1 MRMQRS
7 KLGLFLLLLVSVA
20 HAYQALIFDCDG
32 VLVDSEQHK
41 FQAWHTALA
50 EQAIDFPEHNYL
62 PLVGYDSK
70 HIARAIAAQS
80 QRPFDQGAIIKR
92 KNQLYQ
98 ARQQQGITP
107 LPDAVAFLKLAIKQ
121 KEKLGF
127 KIAIASS
134 APKQEILENLRQLQ
148 INPADLDYIISGSDD
163 LRFIQDPEGVNKP
176 KPYIYQICAKQ
187 LGIEPQQCLVFED
200 SSAGVDAAF
209 YAGMDVIAIP
219 NRYTAHQNF
228 NHALKVAQFNEFDIA
243 RLQEDLR

>member
-1 MRMQRS
+1 MSRQRIV
-7 KLGLFLLLLVSVA
+7 LGLMLLLLVSVT

-32 VLVDSEQHK
+32 VLVDSEYHK
-41 FQAWHTALA
+41 FQAWHAALA
-50 EQAIDFPEHNYL
+50 EQAIDFPEHHYL

-70 HIARAIAAQS
+70 HIAHAIATQN
-80 QRPFDQGAIIKR
+80 QRPFDQDAIIKR
-92 KNQLYQ
+92 KNQLYH
-98 ARQQQGITP
+98 ARQQQGITQ

-121 KEKLGF
+121 KETLGF

-134 APKQEILENLRQLQ
+134 APKQEILENLRQLH

-163 LRFIQDPEGVNKP
+163 LHFIRDPEGVNKP

-187 LGIEPQQCLVFED
+187 LGVKPEQCIVFED

-219 NRYTAHQNF
+219 NRYTKQQNF
-228 NHALKVAQFNEFDIA
+228 KHALKVAQFSDIDLA
-243 RLQEDLR
+243 SLQEDLR